1 MKRALIELDAHK
13 MMDLDPFDIRLLAS
27 LQDDA
32 AVTNQ
37 QLGERIGLSAS
48 QVSRRRQR
56 LEEAG
61 VIRRYRADV
70 DAAAV
75 GFSVVAF
82 VGVALN
88 AHSRQNARRFRDLVR
103 ALPEVQEAHVLTG
116 DMDYMLK
123 VAVADLAALS
133 RFINDELL
141 PHEAVRNVRSSIAM
155 ETLKDDNRLP
165 FA

>member
-1 MKRALIELDAHK
+1 MTE
-13 MMDLDPFDIRLLAS
+13 LDPFDIRLLAS
-27 LQDDA
+27 LQHDA

-56 LEEAG
+56 LEEEG

-70 DAAAV
+70 DAGAV

>member
-1 MKRALIELDAHK
+1 MREMTDIDS
-13 MMDLDPFDIRLLAS
+13 FDRKLLAS

-32 AVTNQ
+32 AATNQ

-61 VIRRYRADV
+61 VVRRYRADI
-70 DAAAV
+70 DPAAV
-75 GFSVVAF
+75 GFTVVAF

-123 VAVADLAALS
+123 VAVTDLAALS

-141 PHEAVRNVRSSIAM
+141 PHDAVRNVRSSIAM

>member
-1 MKRALIELDAHK
+1 MKRALIELDAHN
-13 MMDLDPFDIRLLAS
+13 MTDLDPFDIRLLAS

>member
-1 MKRALIELDAHK
+1 MT
-13 MMDLDPFDIRLLAS
+13 DLDPFDIRLLAS

-56 LEEAG
+56 LEEEG

-123 VAVADLAALS
+123 VVVADLAALS

>member
-1 MKRALIELDAHK
+1 MKRARMELDAHN
-13 MMDLDPFDIRLLAS
+13 MTDLDPFDIRLLAS